1 MLLAFKDVI
10 QHPTQIFFNMK
21 NFQYSIEGIFPTPV
35 YTSFDI
41 KKFTKAELNL
51 VEKHKNKVYGNV
63 GNTTSTESYILNKP
77 IFKKLKNIITDHTNE
92 YFKKTFVPKN
102 KDLKLYITQSW
113 LNYTLTDQFH
123 HGHVHQNSL
132 VSGVLYIKANKD
144 FDSIVLEDRAEYTNL
159 KIYTENYNI
168 FNSKAWTIP
177 IEAGMLIMF
186 PSTTVH
192 KVKTKK
198 DSNERISLAFNT
210 FVKGTLGHAK
220 ELTELII

>member
-51 VEKHKNKVYGNV
+51 VETHKNKVYGNV
-63 GNTTSTESYILNKP
+63 ENTTSTESYILNKP

-177 IEAGMLIMF
+177 IESGMLIMM

-210 FVKGTLGHAK
+210 FIKGTLGHAK
-220 ELTELII
+220 ELTELKI

>member
-92 YFKKTFVPKN
+92 YFQKTFMPKN

-113 LNYTLTDQFH
+113 LNYTLTDQYH

-177 IEAGMLIMF
+177 IESGMLIMM

-210 FVKGTLGHAK
+210 FIKGTLGHAK
-220 ELTELII
+220 ELTELKI

>member
-10 QHPTQIFFNMK
+10 QLPTQIFFNMK
-21 NFQYSIEGIFPTPV
+21 KFQYEIEGLFPTPV

-51 VEKHKNKVYGNV
+51 VETHKNKVYGNV

-144 FDSIVLEDRAEYTNL
+144 FDSIVLEDRTEYTNL
-159 KIYTENYNI
+159 KIYTEDYNV
-168 FNSKAWTIP
+168 FNSQAWTIP